1 MNRALLNKETSEEAE
16 EKDVIVN
23 PHSKNLDG
31 QTLLHIA
38 ANQGNFTLAKKLLE
52 QGAEDRKST
61 RLNKEQM

>member
-38 ANQGNFTLAKKLLE
+38 ANQGNFILVKKLLE
-52 QGAEDRKST
+52 
-61 RLNKEQM
+61 